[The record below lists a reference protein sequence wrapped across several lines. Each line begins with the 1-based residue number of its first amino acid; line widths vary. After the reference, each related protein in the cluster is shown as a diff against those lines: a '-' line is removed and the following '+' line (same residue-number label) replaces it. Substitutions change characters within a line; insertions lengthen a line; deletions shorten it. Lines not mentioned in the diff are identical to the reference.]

1 MGENGNKPEEKPIVQ
16 SPVAQPEEKKD
27 QTPSAE
33 LTPEKIKTLD
43 GSVRASLCA
52 IKINEALKE
61 FNCIFNPILKLDN
74 QGHHILVNISG
85 MSYAD
90 TMVPAINPFMY
101 NA

>member
-1 MGENGNKPEEKPIVQ
+1 MSENGNKPEEKPLVQ
-16 SPVAQPEEKKD
+16 NSTA
-27 QTPSAE
+27 PSQALSEALSWKE
-33 LTPEKIKTLD
+33 LTPEKIRALD
-43 GSVRASLCA
+43 GNVRASLCA

-61 FNCIFNPILKLDN
+61 YNCIFNPILKLDN

-90 TMVPAINPFMY
+90 TMIPVINPLMY

>member
-1 MGENGNKPEEKPIVQ
+1 MGENGNKPEEKPVQ
-16 SPVAQPEEKKD
+16 LPVAQPEEKKD
-27 QTPSAE
+27 QTLSDE

-43 GSVRASLCA
+43 GSVRANLCA
-52 IKINEALKE
+52 LEINDSLKK
-61 FNCIFNPILKLDN
+61 FNCIFNPIFKADN

-90 TMVPAINPFMY
+90 TMIPVINPFMF